1 MILPI
6 VDFTVPATLRRP
18 SAESKAERVGVQ
30 ASACSAVGSAAVVC
44 KTAKLKLELQPPS
57 AFPFPVS
64 TFRKGIRP

>member
-18 SAESKAERVGVQ
+18 SAESKAKSGEINRVV
-30 ASACSAVGSAAVVC
+30 
-44 KTAKLKLELQPPS
+44 TAFRLPLS